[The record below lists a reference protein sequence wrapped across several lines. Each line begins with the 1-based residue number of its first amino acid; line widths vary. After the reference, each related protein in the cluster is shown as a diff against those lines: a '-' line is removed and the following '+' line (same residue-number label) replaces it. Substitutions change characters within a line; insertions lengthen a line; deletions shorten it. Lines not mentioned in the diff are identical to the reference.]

1 MARMIPLYS
10 VSSQAEI
17 ERLARLF
24 YEEEGRPV
32 GRELDH
38 WLRAEEKFRE
48 GWDSGRWRAAATAV
62 QRQE

>member
-1 MARMIPLYS
+1 MARMIPLHS
-10 VSSQAEI
+10 LSSRAEI

-24 YEEEGRPV
+24 YEEEGRPT

-38 WLRAEEKFRE
+38 WLRAEAKLRE
-48 GWDSGRWRAAATAV
+48 VWNSQQWQVAAV